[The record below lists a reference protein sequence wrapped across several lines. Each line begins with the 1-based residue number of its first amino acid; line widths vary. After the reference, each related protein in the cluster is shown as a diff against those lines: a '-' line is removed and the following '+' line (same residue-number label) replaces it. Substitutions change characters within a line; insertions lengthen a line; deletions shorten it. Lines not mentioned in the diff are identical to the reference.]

1 MNEISLLKE
10 EIKEQEEDI
19 FRLKGSLQKADNGVK
34 LHRIEVKSRTLARLK
49 SELAALDDRRASA

>member
-1 MNEISLLKE
+1 MNELTLLKE

-34 LHRIEVKSRTLARLK
+34 LHRIEVKSRTLVRLK
-49 SELAALDDRRASA
+49 DILAALENRRASA